1 MNNQTQQSAS
11 GTQLQSTGS
20 LQPKKLLENIL
31 VEMLAMQD
39 RMKYTDLHIEP
50 DQIIMG
56 RVTSNHWM
64 PAHDLDG
71 KEVRVASS
79 QIDKFLTDIYKHQ
92 SDGLMKDLVPSM
104 AVSWKTLLNKHFSL
118 HPSMY
123 LDEQQPDQS
132 YRSVRVRITVQRQ
145 KFGSGVGLMVRAL
158 RDTPGSTA
166 ALGLPIQVG
175 AMTQA
180 NSGLILVAGPTG
192 SGKTTTVAAMVN
204 EINESR
210 HANIVTIEDPVEY
223 VHERKKAIINQREIG
238 VDVADFQSGVKDALR
253 FVPDVIVIGEIRD
266 AETMRAALR
275 AAESGHLVLATMHAP
290 STTLACRKV
299 LGYMTTPAESLSFA
313 TALVGVINQCLLVD
327 ADGTKHLA
335 YEVLNS
341 RASQGQVPQA
351 LALSA
356 SDPSGSKL
364 DALDAMLRQGALHHS
379 TPMINSLRTLAKQN
393 SFDRMRLAAAA
404 HHPEDVAEIVKG
416 GEK

>member
-1 MNNQTQQSAS
+1 MNHQSQHMGVVASTQQTS
-11 GTQLQSTGS
+11 S
-20 LQPKKLLENIL
+20 LQPKKPLENIL

-39 RMKYTDLHIEP
+39 RMKFTDLHIET
-50 DQIIMG
+50 DHSIMG
-56 RVTSNHWM
+56 RVTSNHWV

-71 KEVRVASS
+71 KEVRVTSS

-92 SDGLMKDLVPSM
+92 SDGLMKDLVPST
-104 AVSWKTLLNKHFSL
+104 AAAWKTLLNKHFSL

-123 LDEQQPDQS
+123 LDEQMPDQS
-132 YRSVRVRITVQRQ
+132 YRAVRVRITVQRQ

-158 RDTPGSTA
+158 RETPGSTA
-166 ALGLPIQVG
+166 ELGLPVQVG

-180 NSGLILVAGPTG
+180 NSGLVLVAGPTG

-299 LGYMTTPAESLSFA
+299 LGYMSTPAESLSFA

-327 ADGTKHLA
+327 ADGKKHLA
-335 YEVLNS
+335 FEVLNS
-341 RASQGQVPQA
+341 RASQGKVPQA
-351 LALSA
+351 LASSV
-356 SDPSGSKL
+356 SDPSGAKM
-364 DALDAMLRQGALHHS
+364 DALDAQLRQEALPHS
-379 TPMINSLRTLAKQN
+379 SPMISSLRTLAKQN
-393 SFDRMRLAAAA
+393 TFDRMRLAAAA
-404 HHPEDVAEIVKG
+404 HHPDDVAEIIKG
-416 GEK
+416 FDR